1 MKRVIS
7 LALVFVL
14 CLSLCACGGGSPL
27 TKDYQ
32 TEDEMVAAFEEYFN
46 GKSWKNLDE
55 DEWNEKVSE
64 AELELLNNS
73 AIHRYFQK
81 SDSAVALAHRLEES
95 IGAFWTPIVFECCTY
110 PDDWYLGIVDQ
121 ESATGMPLFILE
133 WADIRPTCDSIAD
146 QIRTEF
152 IDPMSVYVLE
162 GYYGLCPPVDGVY
175 EMPFEYYG
183 IITVRA
189 TNSLGAGL
197 TKQYVIHGTYDSKGE
212 WVRIEEEFTRPS
224 FDGIRYL
231 SEELGVEGLFVLE

>member
-1 MKRVIS
+1 MKRAIS
-7 LALVFVL
+7 LALVFAL

-32 TEDEMVAAFEEYFN
+32 TEDEMVAAFEKYFN
-46 GKSWKNLDE
+46 GKSWKNLDG

-81 SDSAVALAHRLEES
+81 SDSAVALAYRLEES
-95 IGAFWTPIVFECCTY
+95 IGSYWTSIVFDCCTY

-121 ESATGMPLFILE
+121 ESATGLPFFILE
-133 WADIRPTCDSIAD
+133 WEDIEPTCNSIAD
-146 QIRTEF
+146 QIRNDF

-189 TNSLGAGL
+189 ANRLGAGL
-197 TKQYVIHGTYDSKGE
+197 TKEYVIHGTYDRNDE
-212 WVRIEEEFTRPS
+212 WVRIVEEFTRPS
-224 FDGIRYL
+224 YDGIRYL
-231 SEELGVEGLFVLE
+231 GEEFGVEGLFVLH